1 MKEILELIEKYD
13 HIVIVRHT
21 GADPDALCSQIALKE
36 LIKINYPNKEVY
48 ATGAVSSRYKYIP
61 KLDKSLDQNSDLLI
75 VVDTPDKKRVDIK
88 SMDGF
93 DKTIK
98 IDHHP
103 FYEKYCDVE
112 YINDK
117 ASSVS
122 EIIIDF
128 AYNNNL
134 MINDTI
140 AKLDFMGIVSDTNRF
155 LYSTSAHT
163 FEVINKLLIDY
174 DLDLKSLYENIFLR
188 PLKEIK
194 LQGYIE
200 QNLTVTENGLAY
212 IILTDNCIKEFGVDA
227 ASAGNLINN
236 FNNIEEVI
244 VWVMI
249 SEDIKNNMYRFNI
262 RSRGPI
268 INKVAEGYNGGG
280 HKYASGAR
288 VFNKEDIEKI
298 INELD
303 LVCKDYKMS
312 KEVDY
317 EDK

>member
-1 MKEILELIEKYD
+1 MKEILDLIEKYNN
-13 HIVIVRHT
+13 IVIVRHT
-21 GADPDALCSQIALKE
+21 GADPDALCSQTALKE
-36 LIKINYPNKEVY
+36 LIKINYPNKDVY
-48 ATGAVSSRYKYIP
+48 AVGAVSSRYKYIP
-61 KLDKSLDQNSDLLI
+61 KMDKTPEDNNGLLI
-75 VVDTPDKKRVDIK
+75 VVDTPDRKRVDIK

-103 FYEKYCDVE
+103 FYEKYCDIE
-112 YINDK
+112 YIDEES
-117 ASSVS
+117 SSVS

-128 AYNNNL
+128 AYKNNL
-134 MINDTI
+134 MINEEI
-140 AKLDFMGIVSDTNRF
+140 AKLVFMGIVSDTNRF
-155 LYSTSAHT
+155 LYQTSAHT
-163 FEVINKLLIDY
+163 FEIVNKLLLDY
-174 DLDLKSLYENIFLR
+174 DLDLKSLYGNIFLR

-200 QNLTVTENGLAY
+200 QNMTVTENGLAY
-212 IILTDNCIKEFGVDA
+212 ILLTDNCIKELGVDA

-249 SEDIKNNMYRFNI
+249 SEDVKNNMYRFNI

-288 VFNKEDIEKI
+288 VFEKENIEKLLG
-298 INELD
+298 ELD
-303 LVCKDYKMS
+303 IVCKDYNMS